1 MKYSRRIYYAIKPFI
16 PYSVRLRIRHW
27 HARRQRQTAGGI
39 WPVLPGSEKAPKNW
53 PGWPIGKHFAVV
65 LTHDVEGQAGLDKCR
80 EVMALEEKH
89 GFHSSFNFVPEG
101 DYSVSLE
108 LREELRNRGFEVG
121 VHDLHHDGT
130 LYRNREGFR
139 KSAQRINDYLKEW
152 GAVGFRAGFMFHNLE
167 WLHDLKIEYDASTF
181 DTDPFE
187 PQPDGVGTIFPFWVP
202 YPASML
208 GNLHNGNG
216 SHRTPNNAL
225 DSNLGYV
232 EFPYTLVQD
241 STLFMLLG
249 ERNPDIWLKK
259 VDWLAQNGGM
269 VLVNTH
275 PDYMAIRGAGEG
287 RWQFPIEL
295 YEQLLEYIRSRYFG
309 AYWHA
314 LPREVAQ
321 FVRKAGLNRP
331 TTAQKGAVTEP
342 QLSVVNRI

>member
-1 MKYSRRIYYAIKPFI
+1 MKSSRRIYYAIKPFI

-27 HARRQRQTAGGI
+27 HARRQRQAAGGI

-53 PGWPIGKHFAVV
+53 PGWPTGKHFAVV

-101 DYSVSLE
+101 EYSVSFE

-130 LYRNREGFR
+130 LYSNRKVFA
-139 KSAQRINDYLKEW
+139 KSALRINNYLKEW
-152 GAVGFRAGFMFHNLE
+152 GAVGFRAGFMFHNLA
-167 WLHDLKIEYDASTF
+167 WIHDLEVEYDASTF

-202 YPASML
+202 PPPSGEGAKP
-208 GNLHNGNG
+208 NKGNG
-216 SHRTPNNAL
+216 AGRIGNAWFEAKPPNL
-225 DSNLGYV
+225 EPGYV
-232 EFPYTLVQD
+232 ELPYTLTQD
-241 STLFMLLG
+241 STVFLLLG
-249 ERNPDIWLKK
+249 ERNPDIWFRKL
-259 VDWLAQNGGM
+259 DWVAQNGGM

-275 PDYMAIRGAGEG
+275 PDYMMTNRTNRG
-287 RWQFPIEL
+287 RWHYPIEF
-295 YEQLLEYIRSRYFG
+295 YEQLLEYIHSRYAG

-314 LPREVAQ
+314 LPREVAK
-321 FVRKAGLNRP
+321 FVRDSSLAVGSDAGAL
-331 TTAQKGAVTEP
+331 K
-342 QLSVVNRI
+342 LHHCL